1 MTAAAETQERTE
13 LDRVEAWRQEELER
27 AGYGVAGAQE
37 LAQRHD
43 IDLHSAVA
51 LLRRGCPQEV
61 ALQIL
66 L

>member
-1 MTAAAETQERTE
+1 MTAAETQERTE
-13 LDRVEAWRQEELER
+13 LDRVESWRQEELER
-27 AGYGVAGAQE
+27 AGYGVAAARE

-43 IDLHSAVA
+43 VDLHSAVA
-51 LLRRGCPQEV
+51 LLQRGCPQEV

>member
-1 MTAAAETQERTE
+1 MTAAETQERTE

-27 AGYGVAGAQE
+27 AGYGVAAAQE

-43 IDLHSAVA
+43 VDLHSAVA
-51 LLRRGCPQEV
+51 LLQRGCPQDV